1 MCIRDS
7 IYTLHRVE
15 SLVRFHY
22 TLPVFCEAPTIFRRS
37 AKFVRKIG
45 LLYTSRSV
53 YIFLAIVLWIL
64 PILLIIYLY
73 FCIVDNEFLRIG
85 FCIVSYTHLDVY
97 KRQVLW
103 ILPILLII
111 YLYFCI
117 VDNEFLRIGFC
128 IAWTAYYF
136 LSLFKYFVKYFF
148 PLDREDLLNLM
159 DLAKDSP
166 DAKQELL
173 ERLLSGKRMTGR
185 DEMDIKRILKTKEAL
200 DNIRNFI
207 DKQQLTNNDTPKKST
222 VPNEDKKGI
231 R

>member
-1 MCIRDS
+1 MTSLKTS
-7 IYTLHRVE
+7 IKTITYLSDIGCLE
-15 SLVRFHY
+15 IQGASL
-22 TLPVFCEAPTIFRRS
+22 
-37 AKFVRKIG
+37 
-45 LLYTSRSV
+45 
-53 YIFLAIVLWIL
+53 
-64 PILLIIYLY
+64 
-73 FCIVDNEFLRIG
+73 
-85 FCIVSYTHLDVY
+85 
-97 KRQVLW
+97 
-103 ILPILLII
+103 
-111 YLYFCI
+111 
-117 VDNEFLRIGFC
+117 
-128 IAWTAYYF
+128 
-136 LSLFKYFVKYFF
+136 
-148 PLDREDLLNLM
+148 

>member
-1 MCIRDS
+1 MCDS
-7 IYTLHRVE
+7 
-15 SLVRFHY
+15 
-22 TLPVFCEAPTIFRRS
+22 EAE
-37 AKFVRKIG
+37 KI
-45 LLYTSRSV
+45 LFILNKHERAYRCLYPV

-64 PILLIIYLY
+64 PILLIIYLH
-73 FCIVDNEFLRIG
+73 FRIG
-85 FCIVSYTHLDVY
+85 IV
-97 KRQVLW
+97 
-103 ILPILLII
+103 
-111 YLYFCI
+111 
-117 VDNEFLRIGFC
+117 FC

-136 LSLFKYFVKYFF
+136 LSLFEYFVKYFF

-200 DNIRNFI
+200 DNIGNFI

>member
-1 MCIRDS
+1 MCDS
-7 IYTLHRVE
+7 
-15 SLVRFHY
+15 
-22 TLPVFCEAPTIFRRS
+22 EAEKILFILNKHERAYRRL
-37 AKFVRKIG
+37 IP
-45 LLYTSRSV
+45 V

-64 PILLIIYLY
+64 PILLI
-73 FCIVDNEFLRIG
+73 V
-85 FCIVSYTHLDVY
+85 
-97 KRQVLW
+97 
-103 ILPILLII
+103 

-207 DKQQLTNNDTPKKST
+207 DKQQLTNSDTPKKST
-222 VPNEDKKGI
+222 VPNEDKKA
-231 R
+231 

>member
-1 MCIRDS
+1 MCDS
-7 IYTLHRVE
+7 
-15 SLVRFHY
+15 
-22 TLPVFCEAPTIFRRS
+22 EAEKILFILNKHERAYRRL
-37 AKFVRKIG
+37 IP
-45 LLYTSRSV
+45 V

-64 PILLIIYLY
+64 PILLI
-73 FCIVDNEFLRIG
+73 V
-85 FCIVSYTHLDVY
+85 
-97 KRQVLW
+97 
-103 ILPILLII
+103 

-207 DKQQLTNNDTPKKST
+207 DKQQLTNSDTPKKST

-231 R
+231 SGFAPIFPDICYHLTHYKPAAADIPVASDNPAHYADAIRYNARTPLQGSLLPLTRLVWA